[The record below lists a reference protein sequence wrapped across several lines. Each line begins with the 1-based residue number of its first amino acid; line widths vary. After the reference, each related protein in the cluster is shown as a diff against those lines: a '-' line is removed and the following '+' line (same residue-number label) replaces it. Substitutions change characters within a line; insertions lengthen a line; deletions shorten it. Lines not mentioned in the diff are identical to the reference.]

1 MKRLDQTR
9 IFRETF
15 LAEKLGARL
24 LMRGWRSLKKLLR
37 SYQDGKNFN
46 ESFFKPQKHKKT
58 EIILRNLSKSMYFK
72 YGSI

>member
-15 LAEKLGARL
+15 LAEKLGAHL
-24 LMRGWRSLKKLLR
+24 LMVGEGIEEPQEVIKKVKI
-37 SYQDGKNFN
+37 SIKVSFNPKNI
-46 ESFFKPQKHKKT
+46 KKA